1 MTCQIKSCKK
11 KMPHAVGSTILKYLS
26 SPHLE
31 LIKKLTR
38 QKKGMS
44 ACLCAEING
53 KDCWVTA
60 LTTVMESLLSRINFT
75 RDTNTD

>member
-1 MTCQIKSCKK
+1 MPDKILQE
-11 KMPHAVGSTILKYLS
+11 KMPHAVGSTILKCLS

-31 LIKKLTR
+31 LVKKLTR
-38 QKKGMS
+38 KKKGMS

>member
-1 MTCQIKSCKK
+1 MPDKILQEKNATCSGVNYSQ
-11 KMPHAVGSTILKYLS
+11 MPLIPS
-26 SPHLE
+26 SG
-31 LIKKLTR
+31 TS
-38 QKKGMS
+38 QKVNVPEKRNVCMP
-44 ACLCAEING
+44 CAEING